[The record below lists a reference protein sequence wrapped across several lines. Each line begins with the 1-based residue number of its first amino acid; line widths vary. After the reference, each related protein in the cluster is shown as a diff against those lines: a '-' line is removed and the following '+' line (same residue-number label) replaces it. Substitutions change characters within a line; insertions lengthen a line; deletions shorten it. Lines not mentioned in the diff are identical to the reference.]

1 MEQILRTTDI
11 FILPSFFEGLPLVVI
26 EALASGAKVI
36 VTDLPG
42 LDDFL
47 GNSFKELDAIRYID
61 MPKLKNIDTPYEN
74 GIPNFEKAISSKIDE
89 VSDEIINDKEYKIN
103 EVTQLL
109 QDKTWTGLLNR
120 LEKLF

>member
-1 MEQILRTTDI
+1 MQQILRTTDI

-61 MPKLKNIDTPYEN
+61 MPKLKNIDTPYESE
-74 GIPNFEKAISSKIDE
+74 IPNFEKAIASKIDE